1 MEILRI
7 KFFHAYHQERCKISM
22 VVLKVCF
29 RGMLKFFLY
38 TSYFDLN
45 ITRKRK
51 KTLKARPNIITLR
64 GNQTNDQCPAND
76 SRQIILQHIK

>member
-29 RGMLKFFLY
+29 RGMLKFFCTLHILILI
-38 TSYFDLN
+38 SLE
-45 ITRKRK
+45 K